1 MELTSFKQ
9 DFLLHNRE
17 RLKERVFLIDA
28 MTNVASRPTLYIM
41 DRLPTQEQL
50 EYTINLLQLK
60 EGRKYIQPSKDEIR
74 SYPEAVQTWMI
85 DHPESELIDQY
96 DNVIELINHYQNY
109 LALSQEQKELSD
121 RKCKE
126 LHNRSNTELFQ
137 YYMSS
142 AYNRMRFNRY
152 VIRVGDVIDLY
163 NVSNHTRACVW
174 CSYANAEELT
184 YTFKLIYLVGKD
196 GTRDRILGETDTF
209 ELKKGDIPNFLEDQ
223 PITTTVGRYLL
234 NQLLLVEPFGAT
246 FPYQNDVFTKAI
258 SDIESKIAAGMMD
271 GTISVSN
278 YKKYVNNLFYIG
290 HFTELCVPT
299 YSRKS
304 LSTHPEVREVKKR
317 LLEEHKDEL
326 NDPKVISE
334 IENTLIEM
342 DKEYLK
348 GDSSMRFYQP
358 LGDKPFNISRKKMY
372 LTVGGVEEFTKGAGT
387 YEFIKNSLAEGMTA
401 EAIPPMANE
410 TRKGSFNRG
419 DQTKLGGALT
429 KMVIRVLQ
437 DLIAVDT
444 DCHTTQGIR
453 VDTAKFPISRYIWSY
468 IWDRDKWT
476 LLTKENVSQFSK
488 GIQIVRSPLYCKCK
502 TGLCKMCLGEMYAKL
517 DKKHLALEAVD
528 VTSTFTTDAL
538 KSMHGTKISMFE
550 VTNLQDYIIH

>member
-1 MELTSFKQ
+1 MELTSFKL

-17 RLKERVFLIDA
+17 RLKERIFLIDA
-28 MTNVASRPTLYIM
+28 MTKVASRPSLWVM
-41 DRLPTQEQL
+41 DGLPTEIQP

-74 SYPEAVQTWMI
+74 GYPESVQTWML
-85 DHPESELIDQY
+85 DYPESELIDQY
-96 DNVIELINHYQNY
+96 DNVIDLINHYQNY
-109 LALSQEQKELSD
+109 LALDQEQKELSD
-121 RKCKE
+121 QRCKE

-137 YYMSS
+137 HYMSS

-152 VIRVGDVIDLY
+152 VIQVGDVINLY
-163 NVSNHTRACVW
+163 DVQRQLYACVW
-174 CSYANAEELT
+174 CSYANVDELT
-184 YTFKLIYLVGKD
+184 YTFRLISLLNTDAVGK
-196 GTRDRILGETDTF
+196 RILGETDTF
-209 ELKKGDIPNFLEDQ
+209 ELKKNDIPNFLDDK

-234 NQLLLVEPFGAT
+234 NQLLLVEPFGTT
-246 FPYQNDVFTKAI
+246 FPYQNDVFTKI
-258 SDIESKIAAGMMD
+258 IPDIESKIATGMID
-271 GTISVSN
+271 GTISVDS

-299 YSRKS
+299 YSHKS
-304 LSTHPEVREVKKR
+304 LSTHPEVKAVKKR

-326 NDPKVISE
+326 SDPKVISD
-334 IENTLIEM
+334 IENTLIQM

-348 GDSSMRFYQP
+348 DDSSMRFYQP

-387 YEFIKNSLAEGMTA
+387 YEFIKNSLSEGMTP

-437 DLIAVDT
+437 DLIAVDA
-444 DCHTTQGIR
+444 DCHTTQGIH
-453 VDTAKFPISRYIWSY
+453 VDTSKFPISRYIWSY
-468 IWDRDKWT
+468 VWDKDKWT
-476 LLTKENVSQFSK
+476 LLTKENVSQFNK

-502 TGLCKMCLGEMYAKL
+502 TGLCKMCLGEMYSKL

-550 VTNLQDYIIH
+550 VTDLQEYIIH